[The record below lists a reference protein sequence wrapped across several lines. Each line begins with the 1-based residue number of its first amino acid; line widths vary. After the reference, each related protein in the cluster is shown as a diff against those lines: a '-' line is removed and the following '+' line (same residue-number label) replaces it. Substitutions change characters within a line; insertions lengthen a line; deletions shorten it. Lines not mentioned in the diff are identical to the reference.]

1 MLNKRF
7 KYEPDYAVLPG
18 DTLLETLEYFNI
30 SQAEFAQRTGRPLKT
45 INGII
50 KGYVA
55 ITPESA
61 LQFEK
66 VLGVPASFWINL
78 ESNYQ
83 EQIARQRERDT
94 LAQQINWLN
103 QIPIRDLIKNGW
115 IKDTEDKIA
124 CIQEVL
130 SFFGVASVDAWRK
143 NYLDPQVS
151 YRKSAAFK
159 TDPVVAAAW
168 LRKGEIE
175 ALKIECKDYNEARF
189 TSALKEIRLLTVKS
203 PDVFESKMV
212 QLCAESGVALT
223 FIKELPK
230 CPVCGATRWL
240 SPKKALI
247 EMTLRYK
254 SNDHF
259 WFTFFHE
266 AGHIIKHGKRD
277 VFIDVEKV
285 DNNDIKEAEANKFA
299 RDLLIDPISYKKFT
313 NSNKV
318 FSEVKVKDFAEQI
331 GIAPGIVVGRLQHDG
346 KLPYSYLNKLKTK
359 FIWA

>member
-1 MLNKRF
+1 MLNKRY
-7 KYEPDYAVLPG
+7 KYKPDYAVPPG
-18 DTLLETLEYFNI
+18 DTLLETLEYHNI
-30 SQAEFAQRTGRPLKT
+30 SQAEFAKRTGRPLKT

-83 EQIARQRERDT
+83 ELIARQRERDE
-94 LAQQINWLN
+94 LAQQINWLKE
-103 QIPIRDLIKNGW
+103 IPVKELKKNSW
-115 IKDTEDKIA
+115 INETEDKIA
-124 CIQEVL
+124 CVQEVL
-130 SFFGVASVDAWRK
+130 SFFGVASVDVWRK
-143 NYLDPQVS
+143 SCLEPQVS
-151 YRKSAAFK
+151 YRKSTAFE
-159 TDPVVAAAW
+159 TDPASAAAW
-168 LRKGEIE
+168 LRKGEID
-175 ALKIECKDYNEARF
+175 ALKIECKEYNEARF
-189 TSALKEIRLLTVKS
+189 TIALKEIRSLTTS
-203 PDVFESKMV
+203 PPDEFQSKMV
-212 QLCAESGVALT
+212 HLCAYSGVALT
-223 FIKELPK
+223 FVKELPK

-266 AGHIIKHGKRD
+266 AGHILKHGKRD
-277 VFIDVEKV
+277 IFIDTDKLDD
-285 DNNDIKEAEANKFA
+285 DNIKEAEANKFA

-313 NSNKV
+313 QFNPIY
-318 FSEVKVKDFAEQI
+318 SEVKVRTFAEQI

-346 KLPYSYLNKLKTK
+346 KLPYHYLNKLKEK
-359 FIWA
+359 YVWA